1 VSANAGGEVGK
12 EVSILRGLAL
22 FGAAWQLLW
31 LVSDSGLRTIAEARP
46 TSPPMLLLAISA
58 LAWVAVWPSLFGRW
72 RSGQRTRILH
82 VIIVASLFVAGL
94 GLIADPLAVNSDGW
108 YVGASVV
115 NLAAGL
121 AGLFLSRRLGVW
133 VVIAIVVGET
143 IVVAIVHARGFDDW
157 PISVDLVYPLYALA
171 LGLASVA
178 SRYALVTSARA
189 EDVSS
194 ADLEREQRAR
204 FSAEQADASV
214 SVAETRLHESVL
226 NTLTAIV
233 RGGLGN
239 DRRITSRMQERAAE
253 AAGVLQR
260 LSLGADVSG
269 EWTGD
274 LRVDMRSAIDDL
286 RQVGVRVELVGVL
299 APDVDPA
306 DPTYRA
312 IGWAVREALL
322 NVARH
327 AAAQSVR
334 IAGDLVNS
342 GGQMTWRVH
351 VSDDGRGFDDTRLG
365 FGTQSVVL
373 EGMER
378 AGGRARIASNP
389 GQGTDVLVEVPLA
402 PATGTGE
409 GAAQGPLSAI
419 GGPVLVAFTAF
430 TLFVVGAT
438 WQYVR
443 VPQANL
449 GALIVFAILVGVL
462 GYAIVSRQHER
473 TPWWALI
480 VVLAGV
486 PVMSRLETLGDA
498 IATPT
503 GAWTAE
509 AGAALLFIVVAAGPW
524 WVAPLALLSWLIGRS
539 DVVGELTQ
547 PGTMVIVVA
556 AILGWSLRRADA
568 RTMRLRA
575 DTEAERTAAAASR
588 QRLSEAGHRYAA
600 VDTSALI
607 NLLRAIARGKVDPTE
622 ATVREECNRQ
632 ERMIR
637 SVLPLHPERIALHR
651 DLVQLAVL
659 ARERDIDLSINAAT
673 QVPTNDGLR
682 GLDDAE
688 ALLALGRPGTTAR
701 ASTTKSG
708 SGCVFRLV
716 VSIDPVDT
724 GQLPESAEVLDE
736 GVGLVAFE
744 EVCTDPSSL
753 DVHGTQRDS
762 IAGV

>member
-1 VSANAGGEVGK
+1 VSANVGGEASK

-31 LVSDSGLRTIAEARP
+31 LISDSGLRTIAEARP
-46 TSPPMLLLAISA
+46 TSPPMLVLAISA
-58 LAWVAVWPSLFGRW
+58 LAWVAVWPSLFGKW
-72 RSGQRTRILH
+72 RSSQRTRILH
-82 VIIVASLFVAGL
+82 LIIVASLFVAGL

-121 AGLFLSRRLGVW
+121 AGLFLSRRIGVW
-133 VVIAIVVGET
+133 VVIGIVVGET

-178 SRYALVTSARA
+178 SRYALVASARA
-189 EDVSS
+189 EDASS

-239 DRRITSRMQERAAE
+239 DRRTTTRLQERAAE

-299 APDVDPA
+299 APDVHPA
-306 DPTYRA
+306 DPAYRA

-327 AAAQSVR
+327 ADADSVR
-334 IAGDLVNS
+334 IAGDLVTT
-342 GGQMTWRVH
+342 GGRTTWRVH
-351 VSDDGRGFDDTRLG
+351 VCDDGRGFDDTRLG

-389 GQGTDVLVEVPLA
+389 GQGTDVLVDVPIVG
-402 PATGTGE
+402 ATDTSE
-409 GAAQGPLSAI
+409 NAAQGPLPAI
-419 GGPVLVAFTAF
+419 GGPMLVAFTAF

-443 VPQANL
+443 VPEANL
-449 GALIVFAILVGVL
+449 GALIVFAIMVGVL
-462 GYAIVSRQHER
+462 GFAIVSRQHER
-473 TPWWALI
+473 TPWWALV

-486 PVMSRLETLGDA
+486 PVMSRMETLGDA

-509 AGAALLFIVVAAGPW
+509 AGAALLFIIAATGPW
-524 WVAPLALLSWLIGRS
+524 WVAPLALLSWLLGRS
-539 DVVGELTQ
+539 DVVGELSQ

-556 AILGWSLRRADA
+556 AILGWTLRRIDA
-568 RTMRLRA
+568 RTQRLQA
-575 DTEAERTAAAASR
+575 GAEAERTALAASR
-588 QRLSEAGHRYAA
+588 QRLTEAGHRYAA
-600 VDTSALI
+600 VDSGALI
-607 NLLRAIARGKVDPTE
+607 HLLRGIARGQIDPTE
-622 ATVREECNRQ
+622 PSVREECSRQ

-651 DLVQLAVL
+651 DLMQLAVL

-673 QVPTNDGLR
+673 DLPTNQGLR
-682 GLDDAE
+682 GFDDAW

-701 ASTTKSG
+701 ASTAKSG
-708 SGCVFRLV
+708 SMCVFRLV
-716 VSIDPVDT
+716 VTIAPADT
-724 GQLPESAEVLDE
+724 VRLPECTEVLDE
-736 GVGLVAFE
+736 GAGLVAFE
-744 EVCTDPSSL
+744 EVCTDPSTL
-753 DVHGTQRDS
+753 DVHGAQRDS
-762 IAGV
+762 PAGV